1 MPYVL
6 RRGDLYHSGRHAANT
21 DDINKA
27 RVYKR
32 HIDAMNSDTRA
43 RYEIVEVRIT
53 EVNPE

>member
-32 HIDAMNSDTRA
+32 RIDAINSDTRA